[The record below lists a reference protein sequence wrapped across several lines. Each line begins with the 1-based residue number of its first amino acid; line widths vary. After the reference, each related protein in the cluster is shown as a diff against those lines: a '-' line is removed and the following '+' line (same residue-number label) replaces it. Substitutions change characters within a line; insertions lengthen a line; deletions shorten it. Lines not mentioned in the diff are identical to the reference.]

1 MKRVLFAVLMLGV
14 VLTGCSTEG
23 GSKEIETLNLSF
35 VPTVPADS
43 ILQASAPLEDMLIEE
58 MAKYGYTIENV
69 DMTVGTSLEA
79 VGEALASGT
88 TDVALIPG
96 GTYVLYEDDGAE
108 LALTATRNALNIDSD
123 DPAEWNKLVPTP
135 TDEQVTYY
143 RSLILAGP
151 SEKGQALQD
160 KVNAGEE
167 LTFEDINDATWC
179 VQSPSSSAGYLYP
192 TLWLS
197 ENFDGK
203 TINDLSNVTEL
214 TGFGDSISRLSTEQC
229 DVAPTYANARIDNAA
244 TWTSEEDIYEATGVI
259 GVTDPIYNDTIS
271 VSSNS
276 DVYSD
281 EFVEAIQ
288 QSFIDI
294 ASTPE
299 GLATVAPYSHTGYEI
314 GDPANYDDERKVQE
328 EVIANI

>member
-179 VQSPSSSAGYLYP
+179 V
-192 TLWLS
+192 
-197 ENFDGK
+197 
-203 TINDLSNVTEL
+203 
-214 TGFGDSISRLSTEQC
+214 
-229 DVAPTYANARIDNAA
+229 
-244 TWTSEEDIYEATGVI
+244 
-259 GVTDPIYNDTIS
+259 
-271 VSSNS
+271 
-276 DVYSD
+276 
-281 EFVEAIQ
+281 
-288 QSFIDI
+288 
-294 ASTPE
+294 
-299 GLATVAPYSHTGYEI
+299 
-314 GDPANYDDERKVQE
+314 
-328 EVIANI
+328 